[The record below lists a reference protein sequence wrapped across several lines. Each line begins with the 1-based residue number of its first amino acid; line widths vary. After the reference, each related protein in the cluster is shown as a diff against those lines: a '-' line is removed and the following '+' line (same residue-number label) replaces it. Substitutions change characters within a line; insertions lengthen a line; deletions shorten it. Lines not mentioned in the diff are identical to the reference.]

1 MKVTLVRNAET
12 EENFLRHIQ
21 GRKNELLN
29 DTGRR
34 QVLQLKRRISDLNYD
49 YCFISPLIR
58 SFETA
63 IALIGDRC
71 EILRDDRL
79 IDREMGELVGR
90 PMDEYNAFQFWDYKR
105 NRCEY
110 GIESIHDLMARCE
123 DFCSY
128 IKQKYSNKS
137 IMIVAHG
144 EIYRALRHL
153 LKGDKIEGN
162 LLDGKIDY
170 CHMEEFEVK

>member
-1 MKVTLVRNAET
+1 MKVTLVRNAQT
-12 EENFLRHIQ
+12 EENFLRHVQ
-21 GRKNELLN
+21 EQKNELLN

-34 QVLQLKRRISDLNYD
+34 QVLQLKRRISNLSYD

-63 IALIGDRC
+63 LALIGDRC
-71 EILRDDRL
+71 EIVRDERL
-79 IDREMGELVGR
+79 MDREMGELVGR
-90 PMDEYNAFQFWDYKR
+90 PIDEYNAFQFWDYKR
-105 NRCEY
+105 NRSDY
-110 GIESIHDLMARCE
+110 GVESIHDLMKRCE
-123 DFCSY
+123 EFYFY
-128 IKQKYSNKS
+128 IKKKYSKKS

-153 LKGDKIEGN
+153 LRGDKIEGN

-170 CHMEEFEVK
+170 CQMEEFEVK

>member
-1 MKVTLVRNAET
+1 MKVTLIRNAET
-12 EENFLRHIQ
+12 EEDFLRHIV

-63 IALIGDRC
+63 ISLIGDRC
-71 EILRDDRL
+71 EIIRDERL

-90 PMDEYNAFQFWDYKR
+90 SIDEYNAFQFCDYKR
-105 NRCEY
+105 NRSDY
-110 GIESIHDLMARCE
+110 GIEPIHDLMKRCE
-123 DFCSY
+123 EFISE
-128 IKQKYSNKS
+128 IKKKYSKKS
-137 IMIVAHG
+137 IMIIVDV

-153 LKGDKIEGN
+153 LKGDKVEGN
-162 LLDGKIDY
+162 LLDGKIDF
-170 CHMEEFEVK
+170 CQMEVFEVK